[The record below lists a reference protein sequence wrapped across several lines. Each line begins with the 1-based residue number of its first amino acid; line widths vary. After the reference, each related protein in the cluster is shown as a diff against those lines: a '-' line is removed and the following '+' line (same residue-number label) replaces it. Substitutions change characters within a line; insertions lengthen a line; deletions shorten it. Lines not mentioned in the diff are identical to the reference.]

1 MMAPRESR
9 IVFLNVPE
17 SLRGEVAPEDG
28 HGHPAGGETDFSI
41 DPAIPIP
48 VEIIGDHFNLE
59 DLSSEM
65 ILSGMIKVIREGAGK
80 DAGET
85 APGRAFRSPRPAPG
99 VGLHSP
105 AEGTEALT
113 PERIG
118 YYRRFVLALRPGIL
132 QEFTGAAIL
141 EAKGGDFDTALEI
154 LDSLGALY
162 PGHGIVLLN
171 RALVREERAAR
182 LERQGK
188 EEAAEAESAAAGK
201 IYAELLDLDPPPA
214 DALFNAG
221 FFFMG
226 RRDFSR
232 ARRCFS
238 RYLALEGEG
247 EKAEKAGEMLE
258 EIAAGSLEDEVYREA
273 WEHIR
278 RGENTEGLSKVRSFL
293 EAHPQAWQGWFLLG
307 WALRKLRRWED
318 GETAFRKALEF
329 GGDNGDT
336 RNELAICLM
345 ERGQIALARRE
356 LETALRREPENIKLI
371 SNLGVLALKSG
382 NGEEAAAFFRT
393 VLEMEP
399 GDPVAAA
406 FLARESPP
414 L

>member
-1 MMAPRESR
+1 MTPRESR
-9 IVFLNVPE
+9 VVFLKVPE
-17 SLRGEVAPEDG
+17 SLRGEVAPEED
-28 HGHPAGGETDFSI
+28 HENPAGGGTEFFI

-65 ILSGMIKVIREGAGK
+65 ILSGMIKVVREAAGNE
-80 DAGET
+80 AGET
-85 APGRAFRSPRPAPG
+85 AAGRSFRSPD
-99 VGLHSP
+99 
-105 AEGTEALT
+105 GTEALT

-132 QEFTGAAIL
+132 HEFTGAAIL
-141 EAKGGDFDTALEI
+141 KARGGDFDAALEI

-162 PGHGIVLLN
+162 PGSGTVLLN

-188 EEAAEAESAAAGK
+188 EEAAEAESGAAEK
-201 IYAELLDLDPPPA
+201 IYTELIGLDPPFA
-214 DALFNAG
+214 GALFNAG

-226 RRDFSR
+226 RRNFSR
-232 ARRCFS
+232 ARHCFS
-238 RYLALEGEG
+238 RYLALGGEG
-247 EKAEKAGEMLE
+247 EKAEKAGEMLK
-258 EIAAGSLEDEVYREA
+258 EIAGGGLEEEDYQEA

-278 RGENTEGLSKVRSFL
+278 RGENTEGLQKVRSFL

-318 GETAFRKALEF
+318 GEAAFRKALEF

-345 ERGQIALARRE
+345 ERGRIALARRE
-356 LETALRREPENIKLI
+356 LEAALRREPENVKII

-382 NGEEAAAFFRT
+382 NGGEAAAFFRT

-406 FLARESPP
+406 FLGRDEG
-414 L
+414 